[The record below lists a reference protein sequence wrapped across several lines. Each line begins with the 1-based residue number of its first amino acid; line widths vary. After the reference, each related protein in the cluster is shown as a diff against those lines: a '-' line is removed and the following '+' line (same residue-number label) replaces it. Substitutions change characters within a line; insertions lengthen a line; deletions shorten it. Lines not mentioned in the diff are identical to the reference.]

1 MPTSKTNQIMS
12 IQIVKGVTHHFHIVI
27 VNAPTVVKEI
37 SANVPCLMQPLVVN
51 SSYQKK
57 KEK

>member
-1 MPTSKTNQIMS
+1 MS
-12 IQIVKGVTHHFHIVI
+12 IQIVKDVTHHFHIVI